1 MDRRLAVGVVVHPS
15 VGERFLPHTHVP
27 ALPVFSSPVVGE
39 VDGLGL
45 LVVAVV
51 ELHVAE
57 QLVVVVVVEVAD
69 LFLGVEPQLFRE
81 AVEL

>member
-1 MDRRLAVGVVVHPS
+1 MVVHPS

-57 QLVVVVVVEVAD
+57 QHVVVAEVGD